1 MNQTQNIMLVG
12 IILFFLLAEFFSGK
26 SKKLNPSS
34 GDNAL
39 DIIGFIIV
47 VGLTQPL
54 IFFIVN
60 KIGLSVAPEYKNA
73 LADLPWYAMFGILLL
88 ADDMLQ
94 YWWHRLS
101 HSPLLWPLH
110 RAHHT
115 ADYMSI
121 RMTYRNNFFYYLL
134 MPGIWVSGVF
144 IFLGFGNAFL
154 FYIVLKLAVVS
165 GAHSA
170 FRWDERLYSI
180 KVLKPLMWLV
190 QRTISTPST
199 HWAHHALTNE
209 DGVGNYKGNFGN
221 LLFIWDIIF
230 GSAHIT
236 QQYPK
241 EIGLVDDRL
250 FGKEKWWVEY
260 LYPLLQSKRQHSAMA
275 FGGKPYIDVEAEKK
289 ILLNVAE
296 SN

>member
-1 MNQTQNIMLVG
+1 MNQTQNILLVG
-12 IILFFLLAEFFSGK
+12 IILSFLLAEFFTGK

-34 GDNAL
+34 SDNTL
-39 DIIGFIIV
+39 DFLGFAILV
-47 VGLTQPL
+47 ALTQPL

-60 KIGLSVAPEYKNA
+60 KIGMSVAPDYKNA
-73 LADLPWYAMFGILLL
+73 LIDLPWYAMLGILLIG
-88 ADDMLQ
+88 DDMMQ

-115 ADYMSI
+115 PHYMSI
-121 RMTYRNNFFYYLL
+121 RITYRNNFFYYLL
-134 MPGIWVSGVF
+134 MPGIWISGIF
-144 IFLGFGNAFL
+144 IFLGFGTVYL
-154 FYIVLKLAVVS
+154 FYIVAKLAVIS

-170 FRWDERLYSI
+170 VRWDERLYSI
-180 KVLKPLMWLV
+180 KALKPLMWIV
-190 QRTISTPST
+190 QRTISTPAT
-199 HWAHHALTNE
+199 HWAHHALTNQ
-209 DGVGNYKGNFGN
+209 DGIGNYKGNFGN
-221 LLFIWDIIF
+221 LLFLWDIIF

-260 LYPLLQSKRQHSAMA
+260 FYPFFQSKRQHSAMA
-275 FGGKPYIDVEAEKK
+275 FSGKPYADVDAEKK
-289 ILLNVAE
+289 ILLNK
-296 SN
+296 